1 MMKKIS
7 KGIVFS
13 NDIKKILSGG
23 NAFDYKY
30 VYVPSDS
37 VINDLRKDFNSTV
50 NKIFDKVT
58 IVNEEEMLNINN
70 IVKAWYP
77 HC

>member
-1 MMKKIS
+1 MKKIE

-13 NDIKKILSGG
+13 EDIKRILNGI

-30 VYVPSDS
+30 LYVPSDS
-37 VINDLRKDFNSTV
+37 VINELRNNFNKTV

-58 IVNEEEMLNINN
+58 IVSEEEMLNINN
-70 IVKAWYP
+70 IMKAWYP

>member
-1 MMKKIS
+1 MKKIE

-13 NDIKKILSGG
+13 EDIKRILNGI
-23 NAFDYKY
+23 NAFNYKY
-30 VYVPSDS
+30 SCVPNDS
-37 VINDLRKDFNSTV
+37 VIDELRNDFNKTV

-58 IVNEEEMLNINN
+58 IVSEEDMLNINN
-70 IVKAWYP
+70 IMKAWYP